1 MEYGVHLPLIDFS
14 GKGFSLAE
22 LRAYAKRASDL
33 GYTFLCAND
42 RLENTVI
49 TPHLGYV
56 GVESYQIFYGGMVDD
71 IRAWLAGAP
80 INVMSAD

>member
-33 GYTFLCAND
+33 G
-42 RLENTVI
+42 
-49 TPHLGYV
+49 
-56 GVESYQIFYGGMVDD
+56 
-71 IRAWLAGAP
+71 
-80 INVMSAD
+80 